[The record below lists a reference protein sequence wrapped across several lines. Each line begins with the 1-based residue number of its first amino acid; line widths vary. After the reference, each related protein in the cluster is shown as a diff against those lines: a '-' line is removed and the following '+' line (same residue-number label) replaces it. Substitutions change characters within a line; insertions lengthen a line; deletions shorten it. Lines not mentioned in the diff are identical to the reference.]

1 MQEIVGLII
10 KSGKTGWRRLN
21 QILNRI
27 LIANETR
34 VAIMS

>member
-21 QILNRI
+21 RI